1 MPNDP
6 PVPLPAG
13 PDPSNVDRSL
23 PASGRFVR
31 VGGDRPRYT
40 PVVNAV
46 VSASAGRARI
56 WHLLSPK
63 WQTARARSATAEKGR
78 AARYAMMGVVGLGF
92 WAFAFGALYRVL
104 AYFKGVEEI
113 GALLAGKLLGVLL
126 LSFVSILLLSNIIT
140 SLSSFFLARD
150 LDLLVSAPVDWLT
163 LYGAKLFE
171 TTLHSSWMVVLL
183 AIPIFSAYGFAYEG
197 GLLFPLV
204 AIAAF
209 IPFLILP
216 SVIGSAITLVL
227 VNVFPARRTRDILSV
242 ITVIAGAGVVVLIRL
257 MRPEQL
263 ARPEGFRSL
272 VEFISVLRG
281 PTSPALPSEWL
292 QRTIMGWLTGHVDWL
307 PLYLLWSTAAAFVV
321 LGAVLHRLLYPI
333 GFTKAQES
341 AQQSVRSTGKP
352 SVLARALT
360 PWGTLRRELILK
372 EVRVFFRDTTQWS
385 QLILLAV
392 LVVVYVVNIKFLPL
406 TGDGITFFI
415 VNLIPFLNLGLA
427 GFVLASIA
435 ARFLFPGVS
444 LEGRSWWLLR
454 SSPLSMRDLLWS
466 KFWVGTVPL
475 LVLALAIV
483 AVTNTLLHVS
493 AFMFAVSVGSITL
506 LTFAI
511 AGLAVGFG
519 TLYPRFET
527 ENAAQIPTSFGGLM
541 FMMTA
546 VLVIGGVIYL
556 EARPVYGYLTTRLY
570 GAPDA
575 VDPTDMIIGFG
586 LAALLCLIA
595 TFVPLRMAQRRLELL
610 ER

>member
-6 PVPLPAG
+6 LAPFPAG
-13 PDPSNVDRSL
+13 AGAGGAPAHHRSSGGHAAL
-23 PASGRFVR
+23 PRALGR
-31 VGGDRPRYT
+31 DT
-40 PVVNAV
+40 PALVAATAERTG
-46 VSASAGRARI
+46 SASL

-78 AARYAMMGVVGLGF
+78 GARYAMMGVIGLGF

-104 AYFKGVEEI
+104 TYFKGVEEI

-150 LDLLVSAPVDWLT
+150 LDLLVSGPVDWLT
-163 LYGAKLFE
+163 LYGAKLLE

-183 AIPIFSAYGFAYEG
+183 AIPIFSAYGFAYDG
-197 GLLFPLV
+197 GVLFPLV
-204 AIAAF
+204 VLAAF

-216 SVIGSAITLVL
+216 SVVGSAITLLL

-242 ITVIAGAGVVVLIRL
+242 ITVLAAAGVVVLIRL

-272 VEFISVLRG
+272 VEFISILRG

-292 QRTIMGWLTGHVDWL
+292 QRTVMGWLTGDFDLL
-307 PLYLLWSTAAAFVV
+307 PLYLLWSSAAAFIV
-321 LGAVLHRLLYPI
+321 LGALLHRFLYPI

-341 AQQSVRSTGKP
+341 AQQSIRSTGKP
-352 SVLARALT
+352 SLLARLLT
-360 PWGTLRRELILK
+360 PWGILRRELVLK

-454 SSPLSMRDLLWS
+454 SSPMSMRELLWS
-466 KFWVGTVPL
+466 KFWVGTAPL

-483 AVTNTLLHVS
+483 TVTNTLLQVS

-541 FMMTA
+541 FMMTS
-546 VLVIGGVIYL
+546 VLLIGGVIFL
-556 EARPVYGYLTTRLY
+556 EARPVYGFLTARLY
-570 GAPDA
+570 GAPEA
-575 VDPTDMIIGFG
+575 VDPTEMIVGFG
-586 LAALLCLIA
+586 LAALLCLTA
-595 TFVPLRMAQRRLELL
+595 TFVPLRIAQRRLELL

>member
-1 MPNDP
+1 MPNAAGGTLVP
-6 PVPLPAG
+6 ASVPL
-13 PDPSNVDRSL
+13 
-23 PASGRFVR
+23 
-31 VGGDRPRYT
+31 
-40 PVVNAV
+40 
-46 VSASAGRARI
+46 
-56 WHLLSPK
+56 WHVLSPK
-63 WQTARARSATAEKGR
+63 WQTARNRSATAEQGR
-78 AARYAMMGVVGLGF
+78 GARYAVLGLIGLGF

-113 GALLAGKLLGVLL
+113 GALLAGKLLGILL

-140 SLSSFFLARD
+140 ALSSFFLVRD
-150 LDLLVSAPVDWLT
+150 LDLLVSGPVDWLT
-163 LYGAKLFE
+163 LYSAKLLE

-183 AIPIFSAYGFAYEG
+183 AIPMLTAYGVAYEG
-197 GLLFPLV
+197 GPFFPLI
-204 AIAAF
+204 ALAAF
-209 IPFLILP
+209 IPFLVLP
-216 SVIGSAITLVL
+216 SVVGSAVTLLL

-242 ITVIAGAGVVVLIRL
+242 ITVIAGAGVVVLFRL
-257 MRPEQL
+257 MRPEAL
-263 ARPEGFRSL
+263 AKPEGFRSL

-281 PTSPALPSEWL
+281 PTSPALPSEWM
-292 QRTIMGWLTGHVDWL
+292 QRTLMGWLTGDFDLL

-321 LGAVLHRLLYPI
+321 LGALLHRALYPV

-341 AQQSVRSTGKP
+341 AHQSVRSSGRP
-352 SVLARALT
+352 SLLARLLG
-360 PWGTLRRELILK
+360 PWGIRRRELVLK

-385 QLILLAV
+385 QLILLGV

-454 SSPLSMRDLLWS
+454 SSPLSMRELLWS
-466 KFWVGTVPL
+466 KFWVGTLPL
-475 LVLALAIV
+475 LLLALAIV
-483 AVTNTLLHVS
+483 TVTNTLLQVS
-493 AFMFAVSVGSITL
+493 SFMFAVSIGSITL

-546 VLVIGGVIYL
+546 VLVIGGVIFL
-556 EARPVYGYLTTRLY
+556 EARPVYGYLSARLY
-570 GAPDA
+570 GAREA
-575 VDPTDMIIGFG
+575 VDTTEMVVGFG
-586 LAALLCLIA
+586 LAAALCLTA
-595 TFVPLRMAQRRLELL
+595 TFAPLWLAQRRLEAL